1 MKKNNKLEYETP
13 ESSVLAIIDDRILCL
28 SGNHE
33 GTYEE
38 EWED

>member
-1 MKKNNKLEYETP
+1 MEKNNKLEYTTP
-13 ESSVLAIIDDRILCL
+13 ESSVIAINDDKVLCL

-33 GTYEE
+33 GFTEE